1 MLYPRLRIHL
11 GLKVPD
17 DTGIE
22 VAGTRWKLQS
32 FSSPHLR
39 GRLPWREGELLVFD
53 DSFEHSVWNDS
64 EEDRIIFI
72 LDVPHPE
79 LTAEQE
85 RSWVWS
91 LEPAPGA

>member
-1 MLYPRLRIHL
+1 
-11 GLKVPD
+11 
-17 DTGIE
+17 
-22 VAGTRWKLQS
+22 
-32 FSSPHLR
+32 
-39 GRLPWREGELLVFD
+39 VFD

-85 RSWVWS
+85 RGWVWS
-91 LEPAPGA
+91 LEDGRPAGRAAAGLPRGLDLNLA